1 MSHPSPLP
9 PARPIP
15 TIEEQ
20 QANAILEE
28 SVRRR
33 MPEMSPEQVAAMEA
47 ASARKIGFT
56 PEHQARAGI
65 PYDPTGPAVDE
76 HINSRCACGA
86 KLATQCDFGTC
97 ESPLITSGHVLT
109 PSEALMRNRRVVRV
123 LLLIVVLL
131 FAALCVTVSFL
142 IARPAHSLPEDSAP
156 QHEYRKP
163 IRVGPGGG
171 APPSQWR

>member
-1 MSHPSPLP
+1 MGISPDGKSTWATLAALQRATAIAALRGAADYERPMETPRLEHPSPLP
-9 PARPIP
+9 RAVP
-15 TIEEQ
+15 Q
-20 QANAILEE
+20 
-28 SVRRR
+28 
-33 MPEMSPEQVAAMEA
+33 
-47 ASARKIGFT
+47 

-97 ESPLITSGHVLT
+97 ESPLIMGGHVLT
-109 PSEALMRNRRVVRV
+109 PSEALTRNRRVVRV

-131 FAALCVTVSFL
+131 FAALCVSISFL